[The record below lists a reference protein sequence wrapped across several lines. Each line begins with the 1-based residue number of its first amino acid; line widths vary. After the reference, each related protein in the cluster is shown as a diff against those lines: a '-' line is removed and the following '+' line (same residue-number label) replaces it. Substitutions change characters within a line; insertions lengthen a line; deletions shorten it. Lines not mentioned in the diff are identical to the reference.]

1 LIKVFQWSSVHGHCS
16 RGEGEPTNIPLCQVR
31 TIAAAR
37 VAGVAAVNPSK
48 VCRLGFGAAD
58 LENCWIQDIE

>member
-1 LIKVFQWSSVHGHCS
+1 MKVSPFS
-16 RGEGEPTNIPLCQVR
+16 QVR

-48 VCRLGFGAAD
+48 VCRLGFRAVARLIILRIVGF
-58 LENCWIQDIE
+58 